1 MLRQWVFLS
10 WQDRESLD
18 DVIYANEPSA
28 IDHRLAR
35 AARTLP
41 CTAVE
46 EQWTVGREC
55 LGTELEQIEGLLI
68 DWLISCLSRL
78 DQKASVCFN

>member
-10 WQDRESLD
+10 WQDGESLD

-35 AARTLP
+35 A
-41 CTAVE
+41 
-46 EQWTVGREC
+46 TVHASVHGGWGTVDGGAAAEC

-68 DWLISCLSRL
+68 DHLPVQTRPEGLCL
-78 DQKASVCFN
+78 F

>member
-10 WQDRESLD
+10 WQDGESLD

-46 EQWTVGREC
+46 EQWTVGR
-55 LGTELEQIEGLLI
+55 LLSV
-68 DWLISCLSRL
+68 WVPNLNRSRGY
-78 DQKASVCFN
+78 